1 MRAVLE
7 SAGLPARERIDT
19 DLESVTRSDEST
31 DYTFVLNHG
40 RTERTVDVPVGAV
53 DLLTGDTVT
62 GRLTL
67 ARFGAAVLAAPRA
80 ASAPFIT
87 LSDTTD

>member
-1 MRAVLE
+1 
-7 SAGLPARERIDT
+7 
-19 DLESVTRSDEST
+19 
-31 DYTFVLNHG
+31 
-40 RTERTVDVPVGAV
+40 VGAV

-67 ARFGAAVLAAPRA
+67 GRFGAAVLAATRA